1 MFAAAVKMK
10 RGTSLFIKGKD
21 VICTAPFFTLV
32 SVGLVETIESYDFA
46 NSIESLLS
54 TRLEAPIILPAPL
67 GSDQG
72 AFATLDFSQRGYYS
86 GDCHANGARGSNV
99 WAGEMRCFRCS
110 VPAKLWLSMLLMS
123 RSVWL
128 EKEKSLTQNQ
138 ELFCNGKVEDA
149 ASMGYRSL
157 AALLLSNPETKVSD
171 LFLSEH
177 FLATD
182 YMLHHRTGAFK
193 IYVWWAVLN
202 SNNLSAKELELLRRA
217 FESATKYKTW
227 MEYMDGK
234 RWLHVAL
241 QWEKIFIGLS
251 IEMFHFRNLV
261 L

>member
-1 MFAAAVKMK
+1 
-10 RGTSLFIKGKD
+10 
-21 VICTAPFFTLV
+21 
-32 SVGLVETIESYDFA
+32 
-46 NSIESLLS
+46 
-54 TRLEAPIILPAPL
+54 
-67 GSDQG
+67 
-72 AFATLDFSQRGYYS
+72 
-86 GDCHANGARGSNV
+86 
-99 WAGEMRCFRCS
+99 
-110 VPAKLWLSMLLMS
+110 MLLMS

-157 AALLLSNPETKVSD
+157 AALLLSNPKTKVSD

-251 IEMFHFRNLV
+251 IEMFHLHDFGLLRHAVLEIVVAVSFDPKETEDEVRSVALAVHANCILLAVMVMDIYDRGVLTGNLSMFIHQLCV
-261 L
+261 ELPNDFEGEDVMALVSQRFEHLFFDGKRALPNTNRKSIDAKLVETS